1 MKFGQLLNVVPKD
14 QRINIYGSDDD
25 RHIIDWG
32 TMEDDYK
39 ELYEYADLL
48 VTKVYANTSGELT
61 VQLDY
66 GNKPKELFKI
76 DDLVDVNF
84 FLQYDSYVNTG
95 LLNIEMPKFVHYGTQ
110 RVSRKTLLYLSMLKD
125 EDIEVQ
131 VKSHNKGTPLE
142 WFEYFVYI
150 KEETK

>member
-1 MKFGQLLNVVPKD
+1 MKFGQLLNVVSKD

-32 TMEDDYK
+32 TMEDDYN
-39 ELYEYADLL
+39 ELHEYADLL

-66 GNKPKELFKI
+66 GSKPKELFKI
-76 DDLVDVNF
+76 DDLVDVTF
-84 FLQYDSYVNTG
+84 FLQYDMTIATG
-95 LLNIEMPKFVHYGTQ
+95 ILGIEIPKFVNYGTQ

-131 VKSHNKGTPLE
+131 VKGHNKGTPLE